1 MARISDLDCARCAV
15 LEADPVKALVEV
27 DGVLPGH
34 HLHNRDIYIYYWL
47 HPGNKLTKF
56 PDYWIRFVQLS

>member
-34 HLHNRDIYIYYWL
+34 HLQNRDIYIYYWPREL
-47 HPGNKLTKF
+47 RSRPPFRGVA
-56 PDYWIRFVQLS
+56 PAPPW

>member
-34 HLHNRDIYIYYWL
+34 HLHNRDIYIYYWPL
-47 HPGNKLTKF
+47 EFRSRPPFRGVA
-56 PDYWIRFVQLS
+56 PAPPW